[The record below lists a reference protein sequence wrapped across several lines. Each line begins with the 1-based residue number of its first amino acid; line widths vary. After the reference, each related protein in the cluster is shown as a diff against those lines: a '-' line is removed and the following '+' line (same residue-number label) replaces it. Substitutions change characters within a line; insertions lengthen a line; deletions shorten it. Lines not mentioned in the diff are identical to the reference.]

1 MSSAQLIAS
10 CFASLGCLLPVTFYL
25 CWLASV
31 NKRVHPTVVSGRWD
45 FAIVLA
51 ALSGFILVGGAIL
64 LTLVQSDT
72 RFLMRGNFEQLR
84 EGWGQN
90 AAAWLFLAVGYLLLV
105 IGASALTLTNR
116 TRWLSIYNV
125 DVPTAERVIEVA
137 LESSGI
143 RGATRFGDRW
153 ANGPGLLDLVPFRG
167 MSHVTIR
174 LVCSTPEMRAEIERH
189 LRAELALSVAADN
202 AAAPWIGTLAGA
214 GVLLNLCIV
223 GITLYFIYFR

>member
-1 MSSAQLIAS
+1 M
-10 CFASLGCLLPVTFYL
+10 PVTFYL

-31 NKRVHPTVVSGRWD
+31 NKRARPTVVSGRWD

-84 EGWGQN
+84 EAWGQN
-90 AAAWLFLAVGYLLLV
+90 AAAWLFLVVGYLLLV
-105 IGASALTLTNR
+105 VGASALTLTNR

-137 LESSGI
+137 LASSGI
-143 RGATRFGDRW
+143 SGATRYGNRW

-174 LVCSTPEMRAEIERH
+174 LVCNTPEMRAEIERH
-189 LRAELALSVAADN
+189 LRAELATSESADN
-202 AAAPWIGTLAGA
+202 AAAPWIGTIAGA

-223 GITLYFIYFR
+223 GLTLYFIYFR